1 MFQACSQHKK
11 IDLCLTKTRGSAG
24 SIVKVTALSGIS
36 ATENARLNERDSERK
51 SKDRSFET
59 TKQACPAFFV
69 AFLTPLQ

>member
-11 IDLCLTKTRGSAG
+11 IDLCPTKTRGSAG
-24 SIVKVTALSGIS
+24 SIARITVLSGIS
-36 ATENARLNERDSERK
+36 ATEKLRLNERESARK

>member
-24 SIVKVTALSGIS
+24 SIARITVLIGIS
-36 ATENARLNERDSERK
+36 ATEKSRLNERESESK
-51 SKDRSFET
+51 SKSKSFET

>member
-11 IDLCLTKTRGSAG
+11 IDLCPTKTRGSAG
-24 SIVKVTALSGIS
+24 SIVRNTALIGIS

>member
-11 IDLCLTKTRGSAG
+11 IDLCRTKTRGSAG
-24 SIVKVTALSGIS
+24 SIAKVTALSGIS

>member
-1 MFQACSQHKK
+1 MFQARSQHKK
-11 IDLCLTKTRGSAG
+11 IDLCRTKTRGSAG

-36 ATENARLNERDSERK
+36 ATENARLNERESANK
-51 SKDRSFET
+51 SKSKSFET

>member
-11 IDLCLTKTRGSAG
+11 IDLCPTKTRGSAG
-24 SIVKVTALSGIS
+24 SIAKVTALSGIS
-36 ATENARLNERDSERK
+36 ATENARLNERESESK

-59 TKQACPAFFV
+59 TRQVYPAFFV

>member
-11 IDLCLTKTRGSAG
+11 IDLCPTKTRGSAG

-51 SKDRSFET
+51 SKDRSFEI